1 MRRIGLC
8 AIMLLLCAGDL
19 AAQQQCRRYQGV
31 TVCSRDR
38 DRDRDH
44 DRRRGRWDAGPVEF
58 GVRGGYDF
66 EDEVATAGAQLR
78 IPVVRQL
85 LVSPSADVFF
95 DDSDSEW
102 QINADLLVRPNALA
116 GVYFGAGVAFLNRDF
131 ELLDDAETEVG
142 YNLIVGLDGGRFGGT
157 ILRPFVEGRWTQVD
171 EFDGFRLAAGF
182 NVPISGRR

>member
-1 MRRIGLC
+1 C
-8 AIMLLLCAGDL
+8 AALLLLFTGDL
-19 AAQQQCRRYQGV
+19 AAQQCRRYQGGRV
-31 TVCSRDR
+31 TVCERER

-44 DRRRGRWDAGPVEF
+44 DRRRGWDAGPVEF
-58 GVRGGYDF
+58 GVRGGFDF
-66 EDEVATAGAQLR
+66 EDEAGTAGAQFR

-85 LVSPSADVFF
+85 MLSPSADVFF
-95 DDSDSEW
+95 DGSDSEW
-102 QINADLLVRPNALA
+102 QINADLLVRPEALA
-116 GVYFGAGVAFLNRDF
+116 GVYFGAGAAFLNRDF

-182 NVPISGRR
+182 NVPISGWR